1 MKSGGL
7 KETVCLSVCP
17 SVVLRKRNTPRP
29 EVVRG
34 TDGVGFEEEE
44 LVTDLGDD
52 EELEDDGEDS
62 LC

>member
-1 MKSGGL
+1 M
-7 KETVCLSVCP
+7 
-17 SVVLRKRNTPRP
+17 LRKRNTPRP